1 MATETGV
8 AEPAA
13 AALIGP
19 AIRELL
25 RISPAVHGAIAD
37 RLGIGVTDLLA
48 LDHATASPTPLG
60 VVALGRRLG
69 IRSASAT
76 VLVDRLVAA
85 GHLERGPHPTDR
97 RRTTLHPTDA
107 ARHEIRAALH
117 PLLVDL
123 DTITG
128 ALAEPEAAAVLRFL
142 HQITAVLDAFVTSAP
157 PSPGGDQTR
166 EPVAKTVGNTGN
178 TGNTDSIG
186 ASR

>member
-1 MATETGV
+1 MTGV
-8 AEPAA
+8 AIETSVTEPAA

-19 AIRELL
+19 AVRELL

-85 GHLERGPHPTDR
+85 GHLQRGPHPTDR

-107 ARHEIRAALH
+107 ARREIRAALH
-117 PLLVDL
+117 PLLADL
-123 DTITG
+123 DLITG
-128 ALAEPEAAAVLRFL
+128 ALEESEAAAVLGFL

-157 PSPGGDQTR
+157 PSAGGDR
-166 EPVAKTVGNTGN
+166 MSEPMANSVGNA
-178 TGNTDSIG
+178 DSIG
-186 ASR
+186 ASQ